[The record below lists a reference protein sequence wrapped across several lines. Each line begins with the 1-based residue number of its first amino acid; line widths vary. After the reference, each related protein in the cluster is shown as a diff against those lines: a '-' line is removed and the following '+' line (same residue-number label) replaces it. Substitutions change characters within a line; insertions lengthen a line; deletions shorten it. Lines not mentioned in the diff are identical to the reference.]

1 MEPAQG
7 LVGVTERGV
16 LLMLQ
21 LVKVSLHAMDA
32 HIGLYSFLSPVVCPV
47 FTLRNGDILYNDE
60 NRRVDTNATYSCY
73 VGYFLEG
80 EPVITC
86 QLSDNNIATWSESLS
101 MCKGV
106 LENQCLLY
114 YPEDIVDNGRG
125 TPLTL
130 CISIKPF

>member
-7 LVGVTERGV
+7 LVGMTERGV
-16 LLMLQ
+16 MLMLQ

-32 HIGLYSFLSPVVCPV
+32 HIGLYSFPSPVVCPV
-47 FTLRNGDILYNDE
+47 LTLENGDILYNDE
-60 NRRVDTNATYSCY
+60 NRHVDTSATYSCY

-86 QLSDNNIATWSESLS
+86 QLSDNNIATWSESLP
-101 MCKGV
+101 MCEGV

-114 YPEDIVDNGRG
+114 YSKDIVDNG